1 MHFRG
6 IAFNRPRRYPA
17 QRRPTSGKIIAIPPR
32 AALRAPIEEPRSA
45 DPDVRWPY

>member
-32 AALRAPIEEPRSA
+32 ALSR
-45 DPDVRWPY
+45 